1 MNEKNSFIVEKDG
14 KKIKCDVLFTFDSEE
29 TGKHYMAYTD
39 NTKDANGKIQV
50 YANCYNPD
58 EANPTLLPIE
68 TEKEYKMIEAVL
80 ETLQEEV
87 QKATQGNGANE

>member
-50 YANCYNPD
+50 YANCYNPPQ
-58 EANPTLLPIE
+58 ANTTYHNFPHYTI
-68 TEKEYKMIEAVL
+68 
-80 ETLQEEV
+80 LQGMAIPCT
-87 QKATQGNGANE
+87 QKGISLQ